1 MSKYRPRTRHNVLG
15 TLGATLHVALR
26 AAPGSLVTVASLAFA
41 AAVAPVAGGWLTKLV
56 IDRLGERHNGP
67 ADVATLAL
75 GLAGI
80 ALVMAVLPQLQRY
93 HQAELARSMGLFAQ
107 NRLYSAV
114 NGYAGLVRFED
125 PRLLDR
131 LRMAQQCGMGT
142 PAQLVAGGIGL
153 CRTAITTIGFVV
165 SLVVINPW
173 MATIV
178 VTAAVPT
185 LVAELRLA
193 SLRSHATFRAS
204 PFERRELFYTHLLTA
219 VEAAKE
225 VRLFGIGGFLQARMR
240 AERQSIN
247 SLRRALDRKTLAVQ
261 AVLALSAAVVS
272 GAGLLWAVGAAAGGS
287 LTIGDVSLFA
297 AAVAATQSGA
307 ATIVGGIGM
316 FHEQLL
322 NFQHYQAVTQ
332 AEPDLP
338 TPQPPRPLPALADS
352 IELRDVW
359 FRYSA
364 DHPWVLRG
372 VSLRMRR
379 GQTVALVGLNG
390 SGKSTLVKL
399 LCRFYDPTLGSVRW
413 DGVDI
418 RDVSVEALRRR
429 ISAVFQDYMHY
440 DLTAA
445 ENIGLGEL
453 DKADD
458 RASIEA
464 AASRAG
470 IHDKLA
476 SLPRGYE
483 TMLTRAF
490 YRATAEADEIVDGV
504 ALSGG
509 HWQRVAIARAFLLGD
524 RDLMVLDEPSAGLD
538 AEAEHEV
545 HRDLRS
551 HRSGR
556 TSLLVSHRL
565 GAVRDAD
572 LILVLENGLIVE
584 QGSHDELL
592 KRGGRYARLFNLQAD
607 GYLPVPRHQ
616 LHDAAMTNLG

>member
-1 MSKYRPRTRHNVLG
+1 MSRHRPSTRHNLLDAV
-15 TLGATLHVALR
+15 GATLYVALR
-26 AAPGSLVTVASLAFA
+26 AAPGSLLIVASLAIA
-41 AAVAPVAGGWLTKLV
+41 ASAAPVATVWLTKLLL
-56 IDRLGERHNGP
+56 DRLGEPHSGSAN
-67 ADVATLAL
+67 VMMLAL
-75 GLAGI
+75 GLAGTGLVT
-80 ALVMAVLPQLQRY
+80 ALLPQLQRY

-107 NRLYSAV
+107 DRLYSAV

-131 LRMAQQCGMGT
+131 LRMAQQCGKDT
-142 PAQLVAGGIGL
+142 PAQVVAGGLGL
-153 CRTAITTIGFVV
+153 SRTAITTTGFVV
-165 SLVVINPW
+165 SLAVINPW
-173 MATIV
+173 MAAV
-178 VTAAVPT
+178 VLVAAVPT
-185 LVAELRLA
+185 VVAELRLA
-193 SLRSHATFRAS
+193 SARSHATFRAT
-204 PFERRELFYTHLLTA
+204 PLERRELFYTYLLTA

-247 SLRRALDRKTLAVQ
+247 ALKRAVDRRTLAVQ
-261 AVLALSAAVVS
+261 AVFALSTTLVS
-272 GAGLLWAVGAAAGGS
+272 GAGLVWAVSAAAGGS
-287 LTIGDVSLFA
+287 LTIGDVSLFV
-297 AAVAATQSGA
+297 AAVAATQSGMT
-307 ATIVGGIGM
+307 TIVGGVGM

-322 NFQHYQAVTQ
+322 NFQHYQLVVR

-338 TPQPPRPLPALADS
+338 TPQPPRPLPALRDS
-352 IELRDVW
+352 IELHDVW

-364 DHPWVLRG
+364 DQPWVLRG
-372 VSLRMRR
+372 VNLHIRR

-399 LCRFYDPTLGSVRW
+399 LCRFYDPTMGSVRW

-418 RDVSVEALRRR
+418 RDVSVETLRRR

-440 DLTAA
+440 DLTAT

-453 DKADD
+453 DKAND

-464 AASRAG
+464 AAMRAG

-490 YRATAEADEIVDGV
+490 HRATAETEEAVDGV

-509 HWQRVAIARAFLLGD
+509 QWQRVAIARAYLRGD
-524 RDLMVLDEPSAGLD
+524 RDLMILDEPSAGLD
-538 AEAEHEV
+538 AEAEHEI
-545 HRDLRS
+545 HLGLRS

-556 TSLLVSHRL
+556 TSLLISHRL

-572 LILVLENGLIVE
+572 LILVLEDGRITE

-592 KRGGRYARLFNLQAD
+592 KRAGRYARLFTLQAD
-607 GYLPVPRHQ
+607 GYLPAPRRQ
-616 LHDAAMTNLG
+616 LHDAMINTG